1 MSSKITKNRWNV
13 WTSKNQSGKSVDVTF
28 HDDVRFAEYA
38 SHDET
43 GALLDPADYKNVVR
57 GSMSALDE
65 AQVQAKR
72 AELLAALGFGSAAG
86 QWVVPDGAWPFAYD
100 PNYSTGTDVQP
111 TQPGGNAS
119 PNADSAAKADTMP
132 ETGSAIIAV
141 VVVAVPL
148 LVAGLALVAVR
159 RNRQQ

>member
-1 MSSKITKNRWNV
+1 M
-13 WTSKNQSGKSVDVTF
+13 DVTF

-43 GALLDPADYKNVVR
+43 GALLDPADYKNVVL

-72 AELLAALGFGSAAG
+72 AELLAALASARRLASG
-86 QWVVPDGAWPFAYD
+86 LCRMARGHSLTTRTTRPALMCSRLSGRQR
-100 PNYSTGTDVQP
+100 
-111 TQPGGNAS
+111 S

>member
-1 MSSKITKNRWNV
+1 M
-13 WTSKNQSGKSVDVTF
+13 DVTF

-43 GALLDPADYKNVVR
+43 GALLDPADYKNVVL

-86 QWVVPDGAWPFAYD
+86 QWVVPDGEWPFASD
-100 PNYSTGTDVQP
+100 
-111 TQPGGNAS
+111 
-119 PNADSAAKADTMP
+119 
-132 ETGSAIIAV
+132 
-141 VVVAVPL
+141 
-148 LVAGLALVAVR
+148 R
-159 RNRQQ
+159 H